1 MRVFAFRR
9 GSVAATHRAVTLND
23 CTSPARIREGSFDL
37 VAPDGRRLV
46 VAAVSEASTI
56 ADLHAALAQ
65 QGQRDLSRELYVDG
79 VAIDPQLRVHGSGI
93 HHGSLLT
100 YVLPPTA
107 TGQPMIEAV
116 WVAGPDAGA
125 SVLLAAGSHLIG
137 RAPLA
142 SVRCGDPELEL
153 HHASLEVLA
162 NGTMRLTQLAGC
174 LSVVV
179 DGRPLEGAVHVGA
192 GQCIE
197 IGSSLLELRAVTDDS
212 DAAHAD
218 AVCLGRQ
225 VAERQASPTNP
236 WRTPFVRSPRQIRTF
251 EPPTVQAPQR
261 ERTGSTVA
269 TSALIPAALGVAGAV
284 AMALVLGQ
292 STFLLFGLM
301 GAFVAIGTWA
311 TQRYSGSRAQ
321 AKAGRRY
328 EQAQLKFDAGLREQ
342 RIAALSFH
350 RDTTPTLSAALTAMN
365 ARHGSLWSVRRSDRD
380 AFTISIGRGD
390 TTVQPRVGGLSDD
403 AAPDVVAAIR
413 TASRIDNVAYPVI
426 LEPGSVTAFVGASR
440 VTAGVVRSAV
450 MQLAAASGPA
460 DWQLAVVVDNP
471 ADWGCLGWL
480 PHSADAVGAPMIVSA
495 HEAGQFV
502 GDLDLDD
509 ARPLIVVVDRPSL
522 FSARTS
528 ALRRLLASR
537 RDLVVLLLCAAPQDV
552 PAVATR
558 SLFVDEYARGLW
570 RADTRSSA
578 EPAAIHVAA
587 ASVAH
592 TLRASAAIAGL
603 IDPEAADETSA
614 IPRAVGLIE
623 LLGLNAHDHSLLTEA
638 VASQWTSNGIDP
650 APCTPLGVAAD
661 GVVEIDLA
669 SDGPHALIAGTTGA
683 GKSELLRSLVVGLC
697 ARLSPDEIT
706 FVLVDYKG
714 GATFDACIDLPH
726 VVGVVTDLDER
737 LGERALRS
745 LEAELRRREQLLR
758 NAGATDLSSYRSIR
772 ATEPTLER
780 LARLVVVID
789 EFATLAVQQPSFIGA
804 LLGVA
809 QRGRSLG
816 VHLVLATQRP
826 NGVIS
831 EDIRANTNLRIA
843 LRVQDPADSNDVI
856 GEPSAASLSRA
867 LAGRAIMRLGNDEHV
882 MFQTARATGPVVA
895 ATGHLTV
902 REYGTVSTA
911 ATSTSCVS
919 SNCDGEQPTELSTLV
934 RAISAAATQ
943 CGIEA
948 PHRPWLAP
956 LPTLLAA
963 GGIAPGAL
971 GIIDDPD
978 RQQQPLLQWSPRDGN
993 LLIAAASGMGS
1004 TSALLAL
1011 VAHSLQHQA
1020 SAELFVIDAMGDSRL
1035 KHLEVVSGCA
1045 TVVELRDR
1053 ERLTR
1058 LLAMLDCD
1066 RASRK
1071 SRSARSSADS
1081 MVLMVDG
1088 IGALRAEL
1096 ESSDLF
1102 EQLAQLDALIAEGQS
1117 VGIGVVLTTTQPGAV
1132 PSGVLSQMAQRWVFH
1147 LADPGD
1153 ASALG
1158 LRALTLPEAV
1168 PGRFV
1173 DVRTRCEAQLVAVDE
1188 SIFEDP
1194 APRPIRRTYG
1204 ALGSLPTHLDLAEL
1218 PATVKSGCDLELLI
1232 GMSYSSLQPSV
1243 MAVPSGEHL
1252 LVVGPY
1258 RSGRSATLHT
1268 VCSAWQQAHPGG
1280 WVASLPPRRSSAREG
1295 HVFQSVDA
1303 MLAALPACGD
1313 ALLVIDDAE
1322 LVNDEHG
1329 GLTELVSSRREGVT
1343 VAAAARPDAL
1353 RSAYGHWTN
1362 AVRRSRL
1369 GLVMAACS
1377 DLDGDLLNAVLP
1389 RRLPIAARPGL
1400 AWMVAD
1406 GDQQL
1411 VQIACAA
1418 APAA

>member
-1 MRVFAFRR
+1 MSVFAFR
-9 GSVAATHRAVTLND
+9 SDAVAATYPAVTLND
-23 CTSPARIREGSFDL
+23 CTSPARLCEGSFDL
-37 VAPDGRRLV
+37 VDPDGRRLV
-46 VAAVSEASTI
+46 VSAVSEATTVG
-56 ADLHAALAQ
+56 DLHAALARE
-65 QGQRDLSRELYVDG
+65 GQRDQSREMYVDG
-79 VAIDPQLRVHGSGI
+79 AAVDPQLRVHCSGL

-100 YVLPPTA
+100 YAPLPTA
-107 TGQPMIEAV
+107 VGQPMIEAV
-116 WVAGPDAGA
+116 WVAGPDAG
-125 SVLLAAGSHLIG
+125 VGVRLAAGSHLIG
-137 RAPLA
+137 RAPRA
-142 SVRCGDPELEL
+142 SVRCDDPELEL
-153 HHASLEVLA
+153 HHASLEVRD
-162 NGTMRLTQLAGC
+162 NGTVRLTQLAGRSC
-174 LSVVV
+174 IVV
-179 DGRPLEGAVHVGA
+179 DGRPIEGRVPVAV

-197 IGSSLLELRAVTDDS
+197 IGSSLLELRAVS
-212 DAAHAD
+212 DAGHDSGAD
-218 AVCLGRQ
+218 VAGRLRQ
-225 VAERQASPTNP
+225 VVAQQASATNP
-236 WRTPFVRSPRQIRTF
+236 WRTSFVRAPRQIRTF
-251 EPPTVQAPQR
+251 EPPIVQAPQR

-301 GAFVAIGTWA
+301 GAFVALGTWA
-311 TQRYSGSRAQ
+311 TQRYSGARAE

-328 EQAQLKFDAGLREQ
+328 EQARLAFDAGLREQ
-342 RIAALSFH
+342 RIAAQSFH
-350 RDTTPTLSAALTAMN
+350 RATTPTLDAAITAMN
-365 ARHGSLWSVRRSDRD
+365 ARHASLWSVRRGDRD
-380 AFTISIGRGD
+380 AFTVSIGRGD
-390 TTVQPRVGGLSDD
+390 TTVELRVGGLSDD
-403 AAPDVVAAIR
+403 VAPDVVAAIR
-413 TASRIDNVAYPVI
+413 AAARIDNVAYPVV
-426 LEPGSVTAFVGASR
+426 LEAGSVTAFVGSPR
-440 VTAGVVRSAV
+440 VTSGVVRSFV
-450 MQLAAASGPA
+450 VQLSAASGPA
-460 DWQLAVVVDNP
+460 DWQLAAVVDNP
-471 ADWGCLGWL
+471 TEWGCLGWL
-480 PHSADAVGAPMIVSA
+480 PHAADAVGAPMIMSA
-495 HEAGQFV
+495 HDVGQFV
-502 GDLDLDD
+502 SDLDLDD
-509 ARPLIVVVDRPSL
+509 ARPLVVVVDRPSL

-537 RDLVVLLLCAAPQDV
+537 RDLVVLLLCAASGDV
-552 PAVATR
+552 PAIATR
-558 SLFVDEYARGLW
+558 SLVVDEHSRGLW
-570 RADTRSSA
+570 TADLRSSV
-578 EPAAIHVAA
+578 EPVIVHVAA

-614 IPRAVGLIE
+614 IPRGVGLIE
-623 LLGLNAHDHSLLTEA
+623 LLGLDAHDHALLTEA

-650 APCTPLGVAAD
+650 SPCTPLGVAAD

-714 GATFDACIDLPH
+714 GATFDACVDLPH

-758 NAGATDLSSYRSIR
+758 DAGATDLSSYRSIR
-772 ATEPTLER
+772 ATEPMLAR

-826 NGVIS
+826 NGVIGD
-831 EDIRANTNLRIA
+831 DIRANTNLRIA

-856 GEPSAASLSRA
+856 GEASAAALPRA
-867 LAGRAIMRLGNDEHV
+867 IAGRAIMRLGSDEHV
-882 MFQTARATGPVVA
+882 MFQTARSTGPVVA
-895 ATGHLTV
+895 AAGHLTV
-902 REYGTVSTA
+902 REFSAVSAVA
-911 ATSTSCVS
+911 AGHL
-919 SNCDGEQPTELSTLV
+919 SNEADDEQPTELSTLV

-963 GGIAPGAL
+963 RAVASGAL
-971 GIIDDPD
+971 GVIDDPD

-1011 VAHSLQHQA
+1011 VAHSLQHQP
-1020 SAELFVIDAMGDSRL
+1020 STELFVIDAMGDPRL
-1035 KHLEVVSGCA
+1035 KHLESVSGCA

-1058 LLAMLDCD
+1058 LLATLDCD

-1071 SRSARSSADS
+1071 SRPASSSADS
-1081 MVLMVDG
+1081 MVLMIDG
-1088 IGALRAEL
+1088 VGALRAEL

-1117 VGIGVVLTTTQPGAV
+1117 VGIAVVLTTTQPGAV
-1132 PSGVLSQMAQRWVFH
+1132 PSGMLSQMAQRWVFH

-1158 LRALTLPEAV
+1158 LRALTLAEAV

-1188 SIFEDP
+1188 LTFEGL
-1194 APRPIRRTYG
+1194 ASRPIRAATR
-1204 ALGSLPTHLDLAEL
+1204 ALGSLPTHVDLAEL

-1268 VCSAWQQAHPGG
+1268 VCSAWQQAHPWG

-1295 HVFQSVDA
+1295 HVFETVDA
-1303 MLAALPACGD
+1303 MLAALPAGGD

-1329 GLTELVSSRREGVT
+1329 DLAELVSSRREGVT

-1406 GDQQL
+1406 GDQTL
-1411 VQIACAA
+1411 VQIARAA

>member
-1 MRVFAFRR
+1 MSRFSFRR
-9 GSVAATHRAVTLND
+9 NAVASTHPAVTLND
-23 CTSPARIREGSFDL
+23 CTTSARICDGSFDL

-46 VAAVSEASTI
+46 VSAASEATTF
-56 ADLHAALAQ
+56 ADLHLALAQ
-65 QGQRDLSRELYVDG
+65 QGQQDLSREIYVDG
-79 VAIDPQLRVHGSGI
+79 AAVDPQQCVHASGI
-93 HHGSLLT
+93 QHGSLLT
-100 YVLPPTA
+100 YAPLPTA
-107 TGQPMIEAV
+107 IGHPIIEVV

-125 SVLLAAGSHLIG
+125 SVRLAAGSHLIG

-153 HHASLEVLA
+153 HHASLEVCEDA
-162 NGTMRLTQLAGC
+162 TMCLTQLAGRAC
-174 LSVVV
+174 AAV
-179 DGRPLEGAVHVGA
+179 DGRPIEGRERVSA

-197 IGSSLLELRAVTDDS
+197 IGSSLLELRAVRDNI
-212 DAAHAD
+212 DAAPTVD
-218 AVCLGRQ
+218 VSRQ
-225 VAERQASPTNP
+225 RAARIAPATNP
-236 WRTPFVRSPRQIRTF
+236 WRTPFVRSPRQIRAF

-261 ERTGSTVA
+261 ERTGSRVA
-269 TSALIPAALGVAGAV
+269 TSALIPAVLGVVGAV

-301 GAFVAIGTWA
+301 GAFVAAGTWVA
-311 TQRYSGSRAQ
+311 QRYSGGRAQ
-321 AKAGRRY
+321 AKADRRY
-328 EQAQLKFDAGLREQ
+328 EQALLNFDAGLREQ
-342 RIAALSFH
+342 RIAAHFFH
-350 RDTTPTLSAALTAMN
+350 RATASTLDAALTAMT
-365 ARHGSLWSVRRSDRD
+365 ARHASLWSVRRGDRD
-380 AFTISIGRGD
+380 AFTVSIGRGTAD
-390 TTVQPRVGGLSDD
+390 WKPQVGGLSDD
-403 AAPDVVAAIR
+403 SAPDVVTAIR
-413 TASRIDNVAYPVI
+413 AAARIDNVAYPVT
-426 LEPGSVTAFVGASR
+426 LDSGSVTAFVGAPR
-440 VTAGVVRSAV
+440 VAAGVVRSAV
-450 MQLAAASGPA
+450 VQLAAASGPA
-460 DWQLAVVVDNP
+460 DWQLAIVVDNP
-471 ADWGCLGWL
+471 AEWGCLGWL
-480 PHSADAVGAPMIVSA
+480 PQSVDPVGAPMIVSA
-495 HEAGQFV
+495 HEVGQFV

-509 ARPLIVVVDRPSL
+509 ARPLVVVVDRPSL

-528 ALRRLLASR
+528 PLRRLLASR
-537 RDLVVLLLCAAPQDV
+537 RDVVVLLLCASPNDV
-552 PAVATR
+552 PAIATR
-558 SLFVDEYARGLW
+558 SLTVDDHARGLW
-570 RADTRSSA
+570 TADTRSSVKPVA
-578 EPAAIHVAA
+578 VHVAA
-587 ASVAH
+587 ASVAQA
-592 TLRASAAIAGL
+592 LRASAAIAGL
-603 IDPEAADETSA
+603 IDPEAVDETSA
-614 IPRAVGLIE
+614 IPRGVGLIE
-623 LLGLNAHDHSLLTEA
+623 LLGLNSHDHSLLTES
-638 VASQWTSNGIDP
+638 VAGQWNSNGFDP
-650 APCTPLGVAAD
+650 APCAPIGVAAD

-669 SDGPHALIAGTTGA
+669 GDGPHALIAGTTGA

-697 ARLSPDEIT
+697 ARLSPDDIT

-714 GATFDACIDLPH
+714 GATFDACVDLPH

-737 LGERALRS
+737 LGDRALRS
-745 LEAELRRREQLLR
+745 LEAELRRRERLLR
-758 NAGATDLSSYRSIR
+758 DAGATDLSSYRSMR
-772 ATEPTLER
+772 ANDPMLVR

-804 LLGVA
+804 LLGIA

-826 NGVIS
+826 NGVIGD
-831 EDIRANTNLRIA
+831 DIRANTNLRIA

-856 GEPSAASLSRA
+856 GEPAAAALPRA
-867 LAGRAIMRLGNDEHV
+867 LAGRAIMRLGSDEHV
-882 MFQTARATGPVVA
+882 MFQTARSTGPVVA
-895 ATGHLTV
+895 AAGHLRV
-902 REYGTVSTA
+902 DEFGDSTA
-911 ATSTSCVS
+911 AVASHIPTED
-919 SNCDGEQPTELSTLV
+919 NGAQPTELSTLV
-934 RAISAAATQ
+934 RAVSAAATQ
-943 CGIEA
+943 LGVAA
-948 PHRPWLAP
+948 PHRPWLDP
-956 LPTLLAA
+956 LPTVLDRSVV
-963 GGIAPGAL
+963 APNAI

-978 RQQQPLLQWSPRDGN
+978 RQQQPMLHWSPRDGN

-1004 TSALLAL
+1004 TSTLLAL
-1011 VAHSLQHQA
+1011 VAHLSQYQA
-1020 SAELFVIDAMGDSRL
+1020 TVELFVIDAMGSPRL
-1035 KHLEVVSGCA
+1035 KHLESASGCA

-1058 LLAMLDCD
+1058 LLAMLDGE
-1066 RASRK
+1066 RVSRK
-1071 SRSARSSADS
+1071 SRPASSSAAS
-1081 MVLMVDG
+1081 IVLMIDG

-1117 VGIGVVLTTTQPGAV
+1117 VGIGVVITTTRPAAV
-1132 PSGVLSQMAQRWVFH
+1132 PSSMLSQMAERWVFH
-1147 LADPGD
+1147 LADAGD
-1153 ASALG
+1153 ALALG
-1158 LRALTLPEAV
+1158 LRALMLPEAV

-1173 DVRTRCEAQLVAVDE
+1173 DVRTRCEAQVRAVDE
-1188 SIFEDP
+1188 TMFEGA
-1194 APRPIRRTYG
+1194 APRSARRI
-1204 ALGSLPTHLDLAEL
+1204 ARPLGSLPSHVDLAAL

-1232 GMSYSSLQPSV
+1232 GMSYSSLQPSA

-1268 VCSAWQQAHPGG
+1268 VCSAWQQAHPSG
-1280 WVASLPPRRSSAREG
+1280 WVGSLPPRRSSAREG
-1295 HVFQSVDA
+1295 HVFQTVDA
-1303 MLAALPACGD
+1303 MLAALPAGGD

-1411 VQIACAA
+1411 VQIARAVAPVA

>member
-1 MRVFAFRR
+1 VSVLAFRG
-9 GSVAATHRAVTLND
+9 GSDAATHCTVTLND
-23 CTSPARIREGSFDL
+23 CTSLSRTGQGSFDL

-46 VAAVSEASTI
+46 VAAVSEATTV
-56 ADLHAALAQ
+56 ADLQTALAQ
-65 QGQRDLSRELYVDG
+65 EGQQNLSGEMYVDG
-79 VAIDPQLRVHGSGI
+79 ATIDPQQRVRNSGI
-93 HHGSLLT
+93 HHGSLLAFAAP
-100 YVLPPTA
+100 LPMAAGP
-107 TGQPMIEAV
+107 PMIEAV

-125 SVLLAAGSHLIG
+125 SIRLAVGSHLIG

-142 SVRCGDPELEL
+142 SVRCDDPELEL
-153 HHASLEVLA
+153 HHASLEVR
-162 NGTMRLTQLAGC
+162 NHGTMSLTQLAGRLC
-174 LSVVV
+174 IGV

-197 IGSSLLELRAVTDDS
+197 IGSSLLELRAVS
-212 DAAHAD
+212 HAVGAGRMRQDAAPQISA
-218 AVCLGRQ
+218 
-225 VAERQASPTNP
+225 TNP

-261 ERTGSTVA
+261 ERSGSTVA

-301 GAFVAIGTWA
+301 GAFVAVGTWA
-311 TQRYSGSRAQ
+311 TQRYSGARAQ

-328 EQAQLKFDAGLREQ
+328 EQARMAFDAGLAEQ
-342 RIAALSFH
+342 HTAAHSFH
-350 RDTTPTLSAALTAMN
+350 RATTSTLDAALAAMN
-365 ARHGSLWSVRRSDRD
+365 ARHASLWSVRRGDRD

-390 TTVQPRVGGLSDD
+390 TTVEPRVGGLSDD
-403 AAPDVVAAIR
+403 ASPDVVAAIR
-413 TASRIDNVAYPVI
+413 EASRIENVAYPVT
-426 LEPGSVTAFVGASR
+426 LEAGSVTAFVGAHS
-440 VTAGVVRSAV
+440 VTAGVVRSFV
-450 MQLAAASGPA
+450 VQLAAASGPA

-471 ADWGCLGWL
+471 AEWECLGWL
-480 PHSADAVGAPMIVSA
+480 PHSADAVGAPMIMSA
-495 HEAGQFV
+495 HEVGQFV

-509 ARPLIVVVDRPSL
+509 ARPLVVVVDRPSL
-522 FSARTS
+522 FSTRTS

-537 RDLVVLLLCAAPQDV
+537 RDLVVLLLCAASEDV
-552 PAVATR
+552 PAIATR
-558 SLFVDEYARGLW
+558 SLVVHEHARGLW
-570 RADTRSSA
+570 TADLRSSA
-578 EPAAIHVAA
+578 EPRAVHVAA
-587 ASVAH
+587 ASVVH
-592 TLRASAAIAGL
+592 TLRASAALAGL

-614 IPRAVGLIE
+614 IPRSVGLIE
-623 LLGLNAHDHSLLTEA
+623 LLGLNAHDHDSLTEA
-638 VASQWTSNGIDP
+638 VGLQWTSNGIDP
-650 APCTPLGVAAD
+650 APCAPLGVAAD

-669 SDGPHALIAGTTGA
+669 GDGPHALIAGTTGA

-714 GATFDACIDLPH
+714 GATFDACVNLPH

-758 NAGATDLSSYRSIR
+758 DAGATDLSSYRSIR
-772 ATEPTLER
+772 AAEPLLTC

-826 NGVIS
+826 NGVIGD
-831 EDIRANTNLRIA
+831 DIRANTNLRIA

-856 GEPSAASLSRA
+856 GEPSAAALPRA
-867 LAGRAIMRLGNDEHV
+867 IAGRAIMRLGSDEHV
-882 MFQTARATGPVVA
+882 MFQTARSTGPVVA
-895 ATGHLTV
+895 AAGHLTV
-902 REYGTVSTA
+902 HEFGAVGAVA
-911 ATSTSCVS
+911 AGHL
-919 SNCDGEQPTELSTLV
+919 SNSADCEQPTELSTLV
-934 RAISAAATQ
+934 RAISAAATH
-943 CGIEA
+943 CGFEA

-963 GGIAPGAL
+963 SAIAPGAL

-978 RQQQPLLQWSPRDGN
+978 RQQQPVLQWSPRDGN

-1011 VAHSLQHQA
+1011 VAHLLQRQP
-1020 SAELFVIDAMGDSRL
+1020 SAELFVIDAMGDPRL
-1035 KHLEVVSGCA
+1035 KGLEVVSGCA

-1058 LLAMLDCD
+1058 LLAVLDCD
-1066 RASRK
+1066 RARRK
-1071 SRSARSSADS
+1071 SQPASSSADS
-1081 MVLMVDG
+1081 IVLMIDG
-1088 IGALRAEL
+1088 IGALRSEL
-1096 ESSDLF
+1096 ESNDLF

-1117 VGIGVVLTTTQPGAV
+1117 VGIAVVLTTTQPGAV
-1132 PSGVLSQMAQRWVFH
+1132 PSGMLSQMAQRWLFH

-1188 SIFEDP
+1188 SILEGL
-1194 APRPIRRTYG
+1194 APRPMRRTYR

-1268 VCSAWQQAHPGG
+1268 VSSAWQQAHPGG

-1295 HVFQSVDA
+1295 YVFQTVDA
-1303 MLAALPACGD
+1303 MLAAMPAGGD

-1329 GLTELVSSRREGVT
+1329 DLAELVSSRREGVT
-1343 VAAAARPDAL
+1343 VAVAARPDAL

-1411 VQIACAA
+1411 VQIARAA

>member
-1 MRVFAFRR
+1 MSVFRFRNR
-9 GSVAATHRAVTLND
+9 SAAATHRAVTLND

-46 VAAVSEASTI
+46 VAAVSAATTV

-65 QGQRDLSRELYVDG
+65 QGQRDLSCEICVDG
-79 VAIDPQLRVHGSGI
+79 IAIDPQQRVHGSGI
-93 HHGSLLT
+93 HHGSLLS
-100 YVLPPTA
+100 YALPPTA

-116 WVAGPDAGA
+116 WVAGPDAGV
-125 SVLLAAGSHLIG
+125 SVRLAAGSHLIG

-153 HHASLEVLA
+153 HHAKLEVRD
-162 NGTMRLTQLAGC
+162 NGTMSLTQLAGRLC
-174 LSVVV
+174 VVV
-179 DGRPLEGAVHVGA
+179 DGRPLERAVHVGA

-197 IGSSLLELRAVTDDS
+197 IGSSLLELRAIRDDS
-212 DAAHAD
+212 DGGHAD
-218 AVCLGRQ
+218 ATVSRLRHAAAQ
-225 VAERQASPTNP
+225 QASATNP
-236 WRTPFVRSPRQIRTF
+236 WHTSFVRSPRQIRTF
-251 EPPTVQAPQR
+251 EPPTAHVPQR
-261 ERTGSTVA
+261 ERAGSTVA
-269 TSALIPAALGVAGAV
+269 TGALIPAALGVVGAV
-284 AMALVLGQ
+284 AMALLLGQ

-301 GAFVAIGTWA
+301 GAFVAAGTWF
-311 TQRYSGSRAQ
+311 TQRYSGARAQ
-321 AKAGRRY
+321 AKAGLRY
-328 EQAQLKFDAGLREQ
+328 EQDRLNFDAGLREQ
-342 RIAALSFH
+342 RIAALCFH
-350 RDTTPTLSAALTAMN
+350 RATTPTLDAALAAMN
-365 ARHGSLWSVRRSDRD
+365 ARHDSLWSVRRSDRD

-390 TTVQPRVGGLSDD
+390 TTMDPQVGGLSDD

-413 TASRIDNVAYPVI
+413 AAGRIDNVAYPVT
-426 LEPGSVTAFVGASR
+426 LEAGSVTAFVGAHL
-440 VTAGVVRSAV
+440 VTAGVVRSSV
-450 MQLAAASGPA
+450 VQLAAASGPA
-460 DWQLAVVVDNP
+460 DWQLAVVVDKPNE
-471 ADWGCLGWL
+471 WGCLGWL
-480 PHSADAVGAPMIVSA
+480 PHSADAVGAPMILNA
-495 HEAGQFV
+495 HEVGQFV

-509 ARPLIVVVDRPSL
+509 ARPLVVVVDRPSL

-537 RDLVVLLLCAAPQDV
+537 RDLVVLLMCAAPEDV
-552 PAVATR
+552 PAIATR
-558 SLFVDEYARGLW
+558 SLVVDERSRGLW
-570 RADTRSSA
+570 SADTRSSA
-578 EPAAIHVAA
+578 EPVAVHVAA

-592 TLRASAAIAGL
+592 TLRAAAAIAGL
-603 IDPEAADETSA
+603 TDPEAADDTSA

-669 SDGPHALIAGTTGA
+669 GDGPHALIAGTTGA

-758 NAGATDLSSYRSIR
+758 DAGATDLSSYRSIR
-772 ATEPTLER
+772 ASEPMLER

-826 NGVIS
+826 SGVIG

-856 GEPSAASLSRA
+856 GEPSAAALPRA

-882 MFQTARATGPVVA
+882 MFQTARSTGPMVA
-895 ATGHLTV
+895 AAGQLTV
-902 REYGTVSTA
+902 REFGTRSTA
-911 ATSTSCVS
+911 AASTSCPS
-919 SNCDGEQPTELSTLV
+919 ADGEQPTELSTLV

-963 GGIAPGAL
+963 SAVAPGAL

-1011 VAHSLQHQA
+1011 VAHSLHHQP
-1020 SAELFVIDAMGDSRL
+1020 SAELFVIDAMGDPRL
-1035 KHLEVVSGCA
+1035 KHLESVSGCA

-1058 LLAMLDCD
+1058 LLATLDCD
-1066 RASRK
+1066 RVSRK
-1071 SRSARSSADS
+1071 SRPASTSADS
-1081 MVLMVDG
+1081 MVLMIDG

-1096 ESSDLF
+1096 ESNDLF

-1117 VGIGVVLTTTQPGAV
+1117 VGIAVVLTTTQPGAV
-1132 PSGVLSQMAQRWVFH
+1132 PSGMLSQMAQRWVFH

-1158 LRALTLPEAV
+1158 LRALTLSEAV

-1188 SIFEDP
+1188 STFEGL
-1194 APRPIRRTYG
+1194 APRPTCHTTR
-1204 ALGSLPTHLDLAEL
+1204 ALGSLPTHVDLAHL

-1268 VCSAWQQAHPGG
+1268 VCSAWQQAHPRG
-1280 WVASLPPRRSSAREG
+1280 WVASLPARRSSAREG

-1303 MLAALPACGD
+1303 MLAALPAGGD

-1329 GLTELVSSRREGVT
+1329 DLAELVSSRREGVT

-1411 VQIACAA
+1411 VQIARAA